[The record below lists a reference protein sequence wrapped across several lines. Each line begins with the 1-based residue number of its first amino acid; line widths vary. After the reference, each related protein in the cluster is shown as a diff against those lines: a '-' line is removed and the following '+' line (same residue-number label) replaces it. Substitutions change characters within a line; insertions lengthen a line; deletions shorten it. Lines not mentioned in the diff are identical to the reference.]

1 MTVLRR
7 RGCWSY
13 TAGGL
18 VPSHG
23 PVDAGLLHPHT
34 VGAFWLFAAAANLAS
49 ATDNATQGDSG
60 FFDRAGLGCWHLPSC
75 DMRPATWTWELELA
89 SERRTQG
96 CWRVVTGTLLE
107 PRSVLLFVPPKWIPS
122 TAGTGGRAETETA
135 NRHRS
140 SQIDRRPQTT
150 NVLDKLAKPSH
161 ARREGRHFL
170 WATCLL
176 VRLRVLRPAST
187 SA

>member
-1 MTVLRR
+1 MLMLIGGICRASVSLSPGDARSGLGIGTRMRMRMVMVMGIRSTAMTVLRR
-7 RGCWSY
+7 QGCWSH

-18 VPSHG
+18 VPSHD

-60 FFDRAGLGCWHLPSC
+60 LFDRAGLGCWHLPSC

-96 CWRVVTGTLLE
+96 CCRVATGTLLE
-107 PRSVLLFVPPKWIPS
+107 
-122 TAGTGGRAETETA
+122 
-135 NRHRS
+135 
-140 SQIDRRPQTT
+140 
-150 NVLDKLAKPSH
+150 
-161 ARREGRHFL
+161 
-170 WATCLL
+170 
-176 VRLRVLRPAST
+176 LR
-187 SA
+187 